1 LLGDRAGAEVSASQR
16 LANSYEISG
25 KVNWACENDGRPATH
40 PVKKVIG
47 LTDELIIAVATWR
60 AKQKPIPNVSE
71 AIRRLVKLGL
81 KAKKMTSPLTA
92 AEREMRDEEL
102 RSAKRTD
109 ARAALADQAARIT
122 AFNDNRKR
130 LKAAR
135 LAREAKGE

>member
-1 LLGDRAGAEVSASQR
+1 
-16 LANSYEISG
+16 
-25 KVNWACENDGRPATH
+25 
-40 PVKKVIG
+40 
-47 LTDELIIAVATWR
+47 
-60 AKQKPIPNVSE
+60 
-71 AIRRLVKLGL
+71 
-81 KAKKMTSPLTA
+81 MTSPLTA